1 LDLVARRLVAQRIA
15 VPAATPE
22 EAVGR
27 LGAVQ
32 AQDYLGALW
41 AVGLRTKG
49 ASEATV
55 EHALAERKIVRTWP
69 MRGTLHF
76 LAAAD
81 VRWMTALLA
90 PRVVA
95 GAASRLREFEIDAGV
110 LRRARRAMVKSLEGG
125 RRLTRPGAYEVLE
138 RAKIASAKQ
147 RGLHILW
154 CLAHEGLLCFG
165 PREGKQQTFVL
176 LDEWLL
182 PTAPRPRD
190 EDLAELAHRY
200 FTGHGPATIADF
212 AWWSGL
218 NLTEARLA
226 VRHAEAKL
234 GYEEIR
240 GARYWFDPDDLSK
253 ARTSGAYALPAFD
266 EILVGYA
273 DRSAALPP
281 GFARRVIG
289 GGIFSPSLVVG
300 HRVVG
305 TWRRR
310 IERGRVHLSPI
321 PFEPLAAP
329 KLRAV
334 ERSFRAYAEFLG
346 LPRR

>member
-1 LDLVARRLVAQRIA
+1 MA
-15 VPAATPE
+15 
-22 EAVGR
+22 R

-41 AVGLRTKG
+41 AVGLRTEG

-55 EHALAERKIVRTWP
+55 EQALADRRIVRTWP

-81 VRWMTALLA
+81 VRWMTGLLA

-95 GAASRLREFEIDAGV
+95 GAASRMRGLDIDAGV
-110 LRRARRAMVKSLEGG
+110 LKRARKAVVKNLEGG

-138 RAKIASAKQ
+138 KAKIPAADQ

-176 LDEWLL
+176 LDEWL
-182 PTAPRPRD
+182 PPSPKEKTRD
-190 EDLAELAHRY
+190 EALAELAQRY
-200 FTGHGPATIADF
+200 FRGHGPATVTDF

-226 VRHAEAKL
+226 IRHAESQL
-234 GYEEIR
+234 GHETIGR
-240 GARYWFDPDDLSK
+240 TSYWFDRELPSK
-253 ARTSGAYALPAFD
+253 GRTNGAYALPAFD

-273 DRSAALPP
+273 DRSAALDPA
-281 GFARRVIG
+281 FARKVIG

-310 IERGRVHLSPI
+310 LERGAVRLSPL
-321 PFEPLAAP
+321 PFVPLPAP
-329 KLRAV
+329 KQRAV
-334 ERSFRAYAEFLG
+334 DRAFRSYAAFLD